1 MSKISLKM
9 GLLERDFRMKGR
21 FFLEVVKMA
30 KTWKQSPTYLCTD
43 EGQELVTIP
52 IVELNLRVDKLR
64 KQTIDEFVEK
74 CVGEMKQWY
83 WNEDLHSKTE
93 DPLIIDD
100 MISNAIVT
108 IRQIA
113 NKMR

>member
-1 MSKISLKM
+1 
-9 GLLERDFRMKGR
+9 
-21 FFLEVVKMA
+21 MA

-83 WNEDLHSKTE
+83 
-93 DPLIIDD
+93 
-100 MISNAIVT
+100 
-108 IRQIA
+108 
-113 NKMR
+113 

>member
-1 MSKISLKM
+1 
-9 GLLERDFRMKGR
+9 
-21 FFLEVVKMA
+21 MA

>member
-1 MSKISLKM
+1 M
-9 GLLERDFRMKGR
+9 
-21 FFLEVVKMA
+21 V
-30 KTWKQSPTYLCTD
+30 KTWIQSPTYLCTE

-113 NKMR
+113 NEMR

>member
-1 MSKISLKM
+1 M
-9 GLLERDFRMKGR
+9 
-21 FFLEVVKMA
+21 VK
-30 KTWKQSPTYLCTD
+30 TRIQSPTYLCTD

-93 DPLIIDD
+93 DSLIIDD
-100 MISNAIVT
+100 MITNAIVT

-113 NKMR
+113 NKMK

>member
-1 MSKISLKM
+1 M
-9 GLLERDFRMKGR
+9 
-21 FFLEVVKMA
+21 VK
-30 KTWKQSPTYLCTD
+30 TCIQSPTYLCTD

-113 NKMR
+113 NRMG